1 MTDSIHLALSGLAA
15 FQKKTDVIAHNVANA
30 NTDNFKKSRT
40 TFSESPTGGGVSAQ
54 VDKIGT
60 PGIPKEIVREN
71 ETIEVETSNVDLGE
85 ELTEIIPAVAGY
97 RANLATIK
105 THQENLGTLLDIF
118 K

>member
-1 MTDSIHLALSGLAA
+1 MADAIHLALSGLAA
-15 FQKKTDVIAHNVANA
+15 FQNKSDVIADNVANA
-30 NTDNFKKSRT
+30 NTDNFKKSRIT
-40 TFSESPTGGGVSAQ
+40 ISESPSGGGVSAQ
-54 VDKIGT
+54 VAKVRT
-60 PGIPKEIVREN
+60 PGIPKEIVQEN

-97 RANLATIK
+97 RANLATVK

>member
-1 MTDSIHLALSGLAA
+1 MADPIHLALSGLSA
-15 FQKKTDVIAHNVANA
+15 FQKKSDVIANNVANA

-40 TFSESPTGGGVSAQ
+40 NLSESPNGGGVSAHISQ
-54 VDKIGT
+54 IRT
-60 PGIPKEIVREN
+60 PGIPKEIVQEN

-85 ELTEIIPAVAGY
+85 ELTEMIPAAAGY